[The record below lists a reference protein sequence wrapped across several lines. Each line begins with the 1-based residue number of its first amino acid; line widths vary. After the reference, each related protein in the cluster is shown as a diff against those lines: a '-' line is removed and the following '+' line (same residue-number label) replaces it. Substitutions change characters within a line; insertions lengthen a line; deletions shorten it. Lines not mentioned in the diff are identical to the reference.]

1 MMFLP
6 AEAEELLIHQH
17 HTTVLP
23 TCSMHILFFFVHI
36 MLSCMK
42 VLVKLL
48 VQHLIV
54 DEDLALPQLCIY
66 CEFMDL
72 FSVIELQEFQM
83 QCFKQPNQYQ

>member
-1 MMFLP
+1 MFLP

-23 TCSMHILFFFVHI
+23 TCSMHILIFFVHV

>member
-23 TCSMHILFFFVHI
+23 TCSMHILIFFVHV

-72 FSVIELQEFQM
+72 FSVIELQEFPM

>member
-23 TCSMHILFFFVHI
+23 TCSMHILIFFVHV

>member
-1 MMFLP
+1 MFLP

-23 TCSMHILFFFVHI
+23 TCSMRILIFFVHV

>member
-1 MMFLP
+1 
-6 AEAEELLIHQH
+6 
-17 HTTVLP
+17 
-23 TCSMHILFFFVHI
+23 MHILFFFVHV

-42 VLVKLL
+42 VKLL

-83 QCFKQPNQYQ
+83 HCFKQPNQYQ